1 MKSVNHQTTLHL
13 SFKIKCCVDRLR
25 PPCSNKKIERDDDSK
40 KSHSALVT
48 IRYAIEHGTARL
60 EWRTRIIHRH
70 CAVSLPD
77 EHAGPDDHRR
87 FVADDDAGIWRRQAR
102 SRAVGPEDRVA

>member
-1 MKSVNHQTTLHL
+1 MIRKSGYRFSEEIML
-13 SFKIKCCVDRLR
+13 
-25 PPCSNKKIERDDDSK
+25 NKKIERDDDSK

-77 EHAGPDDHRR
+77 EHAVPDDHRR
-87 FVADDDAGIWRRQAR
+87 FIADDDSGILRRH
-102 SRAVGPEDRVA
+102 SLPRAVWPENRVA